1 MLPSG
6 DRTWRLVEGRGAEVE
21 GQYWNLLPSFA
32 LYGRT
37 PEEARKAFSRFSN
50 LNRHVAAFE
59 VARQMMRATPMDLAG
74 EEWLDLL
81 ERLPHEGQGALSDLA
96 YDLKEVLDELA
107 DRSDVDGL
115 RLARLAWL
123 YLPLYGF
130 ESPPKALTKELL
142 RTPKLY
148 AEMVAM
154 AFPGPKVSESL
165 SDVEVAEQERA
176 SLLLHSLRGIPGQ
189 DEQGQVNGQALLDWV
204 SEARGHLR
212 DLNAEGIGD
221 SQIGE
226 LLGKSPSTSE
236 GLWPIPEICEVIE
249 TAQSL
254 SLDDG
259 VRVGRFNSRGMTSR
273 AMDAGGDQ
281 ERALVDQYRRNAATM
296 DGRWPRTATLL
307 RDLARGYELD
317 AQQNDDRADL
327 TQDRWR

>member
-165 SDVEVAEQERA
+165 SDVEVAE
-176 SLLLHSLRGIPGQ
+176 ITDCP
-189 DEQGQVNGQALLDWV
+189 
-204 SEARGHLR
+204 
-212 DLNAEGIGD
+212 
-221 SQIGE
+221 
-226 LLGKSPSTSE
+226 
-236 GLWPIPEICEVIE
+236 
-249 TAQSL
+249 
-254 SLDDG
+254 
-259 VRVGRFNSRGMTSR
+259 
-273 AMDAGGDQ
+273 
-281 ERALVDQYRRNAATM
+281 
-296 DGRWPRTATLL
+296 
-307 RDLARGYELD
+307 
-317 AQQNDDRADL
+317 
-327 TQDRWR
+327 